1 MTYIKQA
8 KKHMKLG
15 IVGMAGMGAMG
26 AMTNV
31 PGMPAAASGVATTA
45 GAGIGL
51 AQVGQIAETGK
62 VIVDDMA
69 PKKKKTGNKYID
81 RII

>member
-1 MTYIKQA
+1 MKQA

-31 PGMPAAASGVATTA
+31 PGMPVQAGGVASAA

-62 VIVDDMA
+62 VIVGEMA
-69 PKKKKTGNKYID
+69 SKKKKTGNKYVD
-81 RII
+81 KII